1 MKMEEEIQGEAK
13 EPNRQEEGR
22 GGRQNSACSSMQN
35 LDLTR
40 FMHAHVHTYIHTITY
55 NKMA

>member
-1 MKMEEEIQGEAK
+1 MEEEIQGEAK